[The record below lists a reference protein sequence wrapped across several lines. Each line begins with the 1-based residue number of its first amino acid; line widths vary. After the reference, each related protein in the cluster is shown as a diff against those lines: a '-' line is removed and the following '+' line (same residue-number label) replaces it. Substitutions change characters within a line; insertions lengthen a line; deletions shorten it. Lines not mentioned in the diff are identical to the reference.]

1 MELKDFQDRAIK
13 SLCEAMA
20 LEGVRDIVLNSPT
33 GSGKTIVLTHFMSE
47 YMRENPGTVFVWL
60 TPGKGNLA
68 EQSKDKMDIYCH
80 NASTKLL
87 SDAMTSGF
95 EPGDAVFINWEKLT
109 HENNVVLKD
118 SERDNLYDLIKKAH
132 DAHITFKVVI
142 DECHQ
147 NFKDRGENK
156 AKAIVDLFNPDKIIL
171 ASATPP
177 KMSRHA
183 HEIKITEEEVISAE
197 LIKKLIYINADIN
210 SALKFGD
217 NADDAQNEYL
227 LRRAMAK
234 RDQLRMRFAS
244 KDSMVNP
251 LVVVQ
256 LPDND
261 DTTLT
266 TVLKWFAVNG
276 VDVESGSLAIWL
288 AGRHEN
294 IDNIQKLNG
303 KQTAIII
310 KQAVATG
317 WDCPRAHIL
326 VKLRKN
332 MDERFEIQT
341 VGRIRRMP
349 EAKHYGDDLL
359 DTCYLYT
366 FDSKFTEGL
375 KKELGQSAFD
385 VKMLNLKPAYGGFT
399 LVKEQRTMVTDSRD
413 EEMAFDAIFSHFK
426 KGKLGFPVK
435 VGDFTKNEKA
445 MSAGGYSFSEDI
457 NGTAMSGAVA
467 KLEEI
472 VKPKGLSDVSYS
484 IKLSTHA
491 HGHLYHHSIALI
503 GAKCEL
509 KYDEARRIIDKL
521 FGEKNVA
528 EKAFLNL
535 SPKRLAAFVINNED
549 RLMDAFRKA
558 LSEELFAVNAGSPVV
573 EKQFLFPKKWDC
585 TYDASSKNT
594 KVGAKNVY
602 GGYPMS
608 AGPRSTGEREFE
620 KWCELNKEVEW
631 FYRNGDKGDEFFS
644 IVYLGNAGQ
653 QKLFYP
659 DYVFSICGKIW
670 IVEVKGSFNK
680 SGDSENV
687 DPSASKKAQSLKTYC
702 DKHGV
707 RGGIACYD
715 EGVGMFLFTEDG
727 FSEDKNDAR
736 WKLLDDVVSA

>member
-1 MELKDFQDRAIK
+1 MELKNFQEKAVK
-13 SLCEAMA
+13 SLYDAMA
-20 LEGVRDIVLNSPT
+20 LEGVRDVVLYSPT

-68 EQSKDKMDIYCH
+68 EQSKEKMDLYCH

-95 EPGDAVFINWEKLT
+95 EPGDSVFINWEKLT

-132 DAHITFKVVI
+132 DAHVTFKVVI

-147 NFKDRGENK
+147 NFEDRGDNK
-156 AKAIVDLFNPDKIIL
+156 AKAIVNLFHPDKIVL
-171 ASATPP
+171 ASATPANVS
-177 KMSRHA
+177 KRA
-183 HEIKITEEEVISAE
+183 KIIDISEEEVIAEE

-210 SALKFGD
+210 SSLNFGT
-217 NADDAQNEYL
+217 NADDAQNGYL
-227 LRRAMAK
+227 LSLAMAK

-244 KDSMVNP
+244 KGSIVNP

-261 DTTLT
+261 E
-266 TVLKWFAVNG
+266 TVLAMVIKWFEDNG
-276 VDVESGSLAIWL
+276 VTIEGGELAVWIS
-288 AGRHEN
+288 GRHEN
-294 IDNIQKLNG
+294 KDGIQRLDG
-303 KQTAIII
+303 KQTAIIM
-310 KQAVATG
+310 KQAIALG

-332 MDERFEIQT
+332 MDEKFEIQT
-341 VGRIRRMP
+341 IGRIRRMP

-375 KKELGQSAFD
+375 KKELGQHAFD
-385 VKMLNLKPAYGGFT
+385 VKPLNLKSEHGTFT

-413 EEMAFDAIFSHFK
+413 EEMAFNAIFSYFK
-426 KGKLGFPVK
+426 KGKLGFPLT
-435 VGDFTKNEKA
+435 VGDFAKNKKTME
-445 MSAGGYSFSEDI
+445 AGGYSFSEDI
-457 NGTAMSGAVA
+457 SGTAMSGAVA

-472 VKPKGLSDVSYS
+472 VKSKGLSDVSYS

-521 FGEKNVA
+521 FGEKNVVG
-528 EKAFLNL
+528 KAFLNL

-549 RLMDAFRKA
+549 MLKDAFSKA
-558 LSEELFAVNAGSPVV
+558 LSAELYAQNTKSPIV
-573 EKQFLFPKKWDC
+573 EKNFHFPKKWDC
-585 TYDASSKNT
+585 TYDAASKNT
-594 KVGAKNVY
+594 KVGGKNVY
-602 GGYPMS
+602 DGYPMS

-620 KWCELNKEVEW
+620 KWCEQNKEVEW

-659 DYVFSICGKIW
+659 DYILSIDRKVW

-680 SGDSENV
+680 SGNSENI
-687 DPSASKKAQSLKTYC
+687 DPSAPKKAQSLKTYC
-702 DKHGV
+702 DKRGV

-715 EGVGMFLFTEDG
+715 EGEGMFLFTEDG
-727 FSEDKNDAR
+727 FSEDKNDAC
-736 WKLLDDVVSA
+736 WKLLDDVVSV